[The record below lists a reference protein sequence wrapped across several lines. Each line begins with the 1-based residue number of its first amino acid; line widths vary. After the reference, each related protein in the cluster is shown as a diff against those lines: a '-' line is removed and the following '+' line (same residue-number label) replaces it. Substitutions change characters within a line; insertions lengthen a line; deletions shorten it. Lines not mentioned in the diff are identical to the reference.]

1 MGTATLERSTAF
13 RSATELRE
21 VLERLLAAADADDR
35 IGPVLRAAR
44 MRARFQ
50 FTDLGLYLNVSSAD
64 DDGNY
69 IKWSFSRRSPWQ
81 PKVVLRMESKV
92 ANGWLQGRESLAI
105 AIARGHVR
113 CSGDARAVLF
123 FIPVAK
129 LLGEPYRRL
138 IEAEYAHLK
147 LA

>member
-1 MGTATLERSTAF
+1 MGTATLERSVAF

-21 VLERLLAAADADDR
+21 VLERLLAAADDDDR
-35 IGPVLRAAR
+35 IGAVLRAAR
-44 MRARFQ
+44 MRARFH

-64 DDGNY
+64 DDGHC
-69 IKWSFSRRSPWQ
+69 IAWSFSRRSPWEPQ
-81 PKVVLRMESKV
+81 VVLRMDSEV

-105 AIARGHVR
+105 AIARGRVR

-123 FIPVAK
+123 FIPIAK

-138 IEAEYAHLK
+138 VEADYGHLK
-147 LA
+147 VA